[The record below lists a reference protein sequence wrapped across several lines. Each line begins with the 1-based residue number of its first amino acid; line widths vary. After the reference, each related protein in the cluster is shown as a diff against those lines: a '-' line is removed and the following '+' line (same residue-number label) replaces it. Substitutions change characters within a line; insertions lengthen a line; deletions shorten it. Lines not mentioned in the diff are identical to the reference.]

1 MKKRRRTRKKTTSR
15 KKIVQTIP
23 GAIAKLLAVL
33 LTLAALILGIQ
44 IGPKTEGK
52 LTVHFLD
59 VGQADAAILQC
70 GDQVMMI
77 DGGNS
82 ADGSL
87 IYTYLSE
94 TLGIR
99 HIDYMVA
106 THAHEDHI
114 GGLSSAL
121 NACTVGTVYS
131 PVTSYSSKQFSSL
144 TKYVQQQGK
153 RLTVPRV
160 GDTLS
165 LGDATVQFLSP
176 AKKYGDTNNT
186 SIVVRV
192 VHGSNTFLFTG
203 DAEWEAEHD
212 MVSSGYDLSAKV
224 LKVGH
229 HGSDTS
235 SSYVFLREVMPQHA
249 VISCGAG
256 NSYGHPSAE
265 ILSRLRDIGAAVY
278 RTDLQGTIT
287 CVSDG
292 STLSFSTSSDETAH
306 SVGMAWR
313 LDDRIDELLSMVK
326 EAVSGMS
333 FLPGRE
339 IGYVGNRGSGKF
351 HQTDCYLI
359 DSMTEANKARFLT
372 RGEAVQKG
380 YAPCGACNP

>member
-1 MKKRRRTRKKTTSR
+1 MKKRRRTRKKRASGKR
-15 KKIVQTIP
+15 IFKTIP
-23 GAIAKLLAVL
+23 SAIAKLLAVL
-33 LTLAALILGIQ
+33 LTLLALALGIQ
-44 IGPKTEGK
+44 IGPQTEGK

-70 GDQVMMI
+70 GGQVMMI

-87 IYTYLSE
+87 IYSYLSE

-99 HIDYMVA
+99 HIDYMIA

-131 PVTSYSSKQFSSL
+131 PVTSYNSKQFSSL

-292 STLSFSTSSDETAH
+292 STLSFSTSTGQTD
-306 SVGMAWR
+306 AWDN
-313 LDDRIDELLSMVK
+313 LGLMIDEWLSAMK
-326 EAVSGMS
+326 EAVSSMN
-333 FLPGRE
+333 FLPGKE

-351 HQTDCYLI
+351 HQTDCYLV

>member
-1 MKKRRRTRKKTTSR
+1 MKKRRRTRKKTASR
-15 KKIVQTIP
+15 KKILRTIP
-23 GAIAKLLAVL
+23 GVISKLLAVL

-44 IGPKTEGK
+44 IGPQTEGK

-87 IYTYLSE
+87 IYSYLSE

-99 HIDYMVA
+99 HIDYMIA

-153 RLTVPRV
+153 SLTIPRV

-192 VHGSNTFLFTG
+192 VHGSNTFLFMG
-203 DAEWEAEHD
+203 DAEWEVEHD

-249 VISCGAG
+249 VISVGEG
-256 NSYGHPSAE
+256 NSYGHPSGE
-265 ILSRLRDIGAAVY
+265 ILSRLRDIGANVY

-292 STLSFSTSSDETAH
+292 STLSFTTATGKTDPWD
-306 SVGMAWR
+306 SVGLM
-313 LDDRIDELLSMVK
+313 IDQWLAAIK

-333 FLPGRE
+333 FLPGKE

-351 HQTDCYLI
+351 HQADCYLV
-359 DSMTEANKARFLT
+359 DNMTEANKARFLT